1 MILCWK
7 RVLNTQMFG
16 TRLVRTGHK
25 WVLSPRNSGIVDTQG
40 WSSGLVLM
48 VIGTRGGLSSLLD
61 FKSLHLDSDQPS
73 NRSEFFCLIL
83 KKNWV
88 LETIWHRSL
97 KTTPSSQVS
106 RERSHDISISRRE
119 LEFRI
124 CEVRN
129 IKPMSVGVMKEYKLK
144 LRNLRDLIHWVGL
157 GTGTP
162 KDKDEINKREVCEC
176 EGWVWDLDAID
187 TPPSRLRLIRKV
199 AGLDNTLI
207 RWWFIIMNQ

>member
-1 MILCWK
+1 
-7 RVLNTQMFG
+7 
-16 TRLVRTGHK
+16 
-25 WVLSPRNSGIVDTQG
+25 
-40 WSSGLVLM
+40 
-48 VIGTRGGLSSLLD
+48 
-61 FKSLHLDSDQPS
+61 
-73 NRSEFFCLIL
+73 
-83 KKNWV
+83 
-88 LETIWHRSL
+88 
-97 KTTPSSQVS
+97 VS

-176 EGWVWDLDAID
+176 EG
-187 TPPSRLRLIRKV
+187 
-199 AGLDNTLI
+199 
-207 RWWFIIMNQ
+207 